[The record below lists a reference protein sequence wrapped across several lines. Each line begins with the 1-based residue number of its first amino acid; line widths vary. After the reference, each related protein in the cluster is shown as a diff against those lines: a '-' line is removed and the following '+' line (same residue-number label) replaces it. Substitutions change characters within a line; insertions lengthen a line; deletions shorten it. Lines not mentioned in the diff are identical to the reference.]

1 MDTDWRNAALLI
13 TCYNGIGDD
22 VQAQRAARLAAAR
35 TEAVIAKDPT
45 NCAALAMGALT
56 LAASGERDRARDWA
70 RRALLLDPDNLL
82 TRYNMACTL
91 ARYLNDTDGALEVLQ
106 PYFERTSSTT
116 ELRHLEVDPDLDPI
130 REDPRFTAMLAAT
143 KERLGIQVAA
153 E

>member
-1 MDTDWRNAALLI
+1 MDTDWRNAAMLI

-22 VQAQRAARLAAAR
+22 AEARTAAKRAAAR
-35 TEAVIAKDPT
+35 TEIVIAKDPT
-45 NCAALAMGALT
+45 NCAALAMGAMT
-56 LAASGERDRARDWA
+56 LAASGERDRSRDWA

-91 ARYLNDTDGALEVLQ
+91 ARYLDDAEGALDVLQ

-116 ELRHLEVDPDLDPI
+116 ELRHLEADPDLDPI
-130 REDPRFTAMLAAT
+130 REDARFKKMLAGA
-143 KERLGIQVAA
+143 KQRLAIPSAA